1 MGWMRYSLSHP
12 MSVITVQAA
21 AELKAHPAKLQAAVA
36 ELGSWITG
44 FEVDGQ
50 KYGGGYFPE
59 YDPRA
64 LQFCDRVREKFGERA
79 VRILECGCLEGGHTV
94 VLGRRLPQARVL
106 ATDVRDDN
114 LAKAQLH
121 AALKGVTNIDW
132 LRDDLDAEAVALRQP
147 YDAVFSVGLVYHL
160 ARPEVY
166 FQRVAAATSF
176 LWLWTVVSEE
186 ADAVICRDIYRG
198 RIYTE
203 DVSHPLSAVR
213 TESFFPTLGSLLQ
226 MIFAAGFKE
235 SRIYSLEQT
244 KNGNGPAVLLEA
256 SK

>member
-1 MGWMRYSLSHP
+1 MNAM
-12 MSVITVQAA
+12 TVQQASQ
-21 AELKAHPAKLQAAVA
+21 LKADQARLREEVNR
-36 ELGSWITG
+36 LGSWITG

-50 KYGGGYFPE
+50 KYGGTYFPE
-59 YDPRA
+59 FDPRA
-64 LQFCDRVREKFGERA
+64 LQFCERMRERHGDSP
-79 VRILECGCLEGGHTV
+79 VSILECGCLEGGHTV
-94 VLGRRLPQARVL
+94 VLGRRLPQARL
-106 ATDVRDDN
+106 TATDVRDDS

-121 AALKGVTNIDW
+121 AALKGVEGVRW
-132 LRDDLDAEAVALRQP
+132 VRDDLDAEARTLQDS

-160 ARPEVY
+160 ARPEEY
-166 FQRVAAATSF
+166 IRKVAAAAPF

-226 MIFAAGFKE
+226 MIFSSGYKE
-235 SRIYSLEQT
+235 VRIHSLEQT

-256 SK
+256 SR